1 MDKQYNVRRLGQRIL
16 VMLVIVGLNLAVVWT
31 AQTAAEDTFV
41 AYEDNPLLELGAPG
55 EWDGGTIFLPE
66 VIVETDTFH
75 MFYTGVITPFS
86 SAPSIG
92 YASSSDGLTWTKN
105 IDNPVLVGDGTGFDA
120 YYVASPAMIYEN
132 GLWIM
137 YYAGQPTPPPVP
149 SGSQIGRAAAPAPT
163 GPWTRGTE
171 PVLTLGSSNEWDSGF
186 IEANTVL
193 KIDNEYI
200 MYYSGGADFFEGA
213 GFMIGR
219 ATSPD
224 GLTWTKYDDPA
235 TTEAPFAESD
245 PVLVPGIAGSW
256 DEAMVWES
264 TVRHTP
270 CGWEMYYTG
279 APSLLEAAIG
289 YARSEDGIVW
299 MKDPANPI
307 YDAAD
312 DPVTMTTGDIVEV
325 PTVID
330 VGSERWMYYD
340 YGQGSA
346 RPAVGLARAPLA
358 CWTAYLPLTTRS

>member
-55 EWDGGTIFLPE
+55 EWDGGTIILPE

-137 YYAGQPTPPPVP
+137 YYAGQPTPPPAP